1 MPDIADT
8 GLSIC
13 SIILDNESNNPEFLC
28 QYLLQWMQDL
38 FFVLTDSEHKAGFP
52 LQCKVLCQVFALLRV
67 NEVVFS
73 GEAPLEY
80 IKKFVSVS
88 FSHLMAEQVDNFS
101 RGLLELNGDLNT
113 FKLHLRDFLI
123 QLKEFSS
130 EDPELWMEERQLM
143 NSRKEKALSSC

>member
-1 MPDIADT
+1 
-8 GLSIC
+8 
-13 SIILDNESNNPEFLC
+13 
-28 QYLLQWMQDL
+28 MQDL

-88 FSHLMAEQVDNFS
+88 FSHLMVEQVDNFS

-123 QLKEFSS
+123 QLKEFSLEDNSGLFGEEEEAHKRQQIEAQMAHRNAVPGLLKPS
-130 EDPELWMEERQLM
+130 EIIDEDL
-143 NSRKEKALSSC
+143 